1 MVVVAQCTFLYQ
13 DNNMATIEVPEHPSN
28 AGDKDEIEQLSK
40 FDPSTIVSF
49 NNKSP
54 PAQPDRIATNLALE
68 ALLQDT
74 VRPDPCDV
82 YGSGPILLSDIPENI
97 KSNTQRGVVL
107 GIDEA
112 GRGPVL
118 GPMT

>member
-1 MVVVAQCTFLYQ
+1 
-13 DNNMATIEVPEHPSN
+13 MATTEVPEHPSN

-40 FDPSTIVSF
+40 FDPSTIISF

-74 VRPDPCDV
+74 VRPDPCNV

>member
-1 MVVVAQCTFLYQ
+1 
-13 DNNMATIEVPEHPSN
+13 MATIEVPEHPSN

-68 ALLQDT
+68 ALLQ
-74 VRPDPCDV
+74 VR
-82 YGSGPILLSDIPENI
+82 LHE
-97 KSNTQRGVVL
+97 RRVL
-107 GIDEA
+107 GLRQDLEQLIVREE
-112 GRGPVL
+112 VES
-118 GPMT
+118 